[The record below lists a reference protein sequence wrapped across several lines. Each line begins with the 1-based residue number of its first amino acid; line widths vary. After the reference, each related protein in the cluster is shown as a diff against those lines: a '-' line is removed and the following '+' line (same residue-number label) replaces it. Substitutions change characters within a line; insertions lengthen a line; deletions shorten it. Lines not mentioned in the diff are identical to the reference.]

1 MATGNFLVDTTIGVV
16 VFGSL
21 YEGYRKGLVT
31 NLLGLAGFTTVLL
44 LCLAFGE
51 TLSQPLKSYVPLPTT
66 YATLAAY
73 IAISFVIALSALFLH
88 RVFNNLLAK
97 KIPPALDAIGGMFA
111 GALRGTVF
119 MVLCLVILL
128 LMANPVINEQ
138 ISNRSRI
145 GSAFLKEVSKVSP
158 TVKDIFTSPP
168 SPMERKKVRKKKGD
182 YEEVVDSFSGSQR
195 GK

>member
-1 MATGNFLVDTTIGVV
+1 MVVANFLVDATIGVI

-51 TLSQPLKSYVPLPTT
+51 TLAKPLKPYVPLPTT

-73 IAISFVIALSALFLH
+73 IAISFVIAMSAFFLH
-88 RVFNNLLAK
+88 AVFSNLLAK
-97 KIPPALDAIGGMFA
+97 KLPPALDAIGGMFA

-119 MVLCLVILL
+119 MVLCLVIIM
-128 LMANPVINEQ
+128 LMANPTINDQ

-145 GSAFLKEVSKVSP
+145 ASAFLKEVSKVSP
-158 TVKDIFTSPP
+158 TVNDIFTSHP
-168 SPMERKKVRKKKGD
+168 SPLTKKDVTKKRGD
-182 YEEVVDSFSGSQR
+182 YEEVVDSF
-195 GK
+195 